1 MACGFGYYA
10 FAEGG
15 DTAFTVDTNA
25 VKYGPGVLR
34 EIGDDAQVHGMT
46 RVMLLTDANLARTEH
61 VATVQEALARAGIEV
76 ILYDQVT
83 VEPTDASFKQAA
95 AFAAEGKFDGYVAVG
110 GGSVIDTAKAANLYA
125 TYPADFLD
133 YVNAPIGKAKP
144 VPGPLKPLI
153 AVPTTSG
160 TGSECT
166 PIAIFDL
173 TSMHAKTGIVS
184 RRIRPVL
191 GLIDPTVTRTM
202 PANVV
207 ACSGFDVL
215 CHSVESFT
223 ARPFTKRARPAQ
235 PRQRPASQGANPYSD
250 IACAEA
256 MRLTGRY
263 IVRAV
268 NDPNDV
274 EAREQMMFAA
284 TLAGIGFGNA
294 GCHAPHGMSYS
305 VSGMVRDFRAKDY
318 PAKPMVPHGMSVILN
333 APAVFRFTA
342 PACPERHIEAA
353 RLLGA
358 DTTDV
363 DLEDAGALLADTI
376 IRLMK
381 ATHMPNGLKGVGY
394 TEADIDALAEG
405 SFPQRRLLD
414 NAPLEITMDDLKGI
428 YRDAMTYW

>member
-1 MACGFGYYA
+1 MACGYGYYA

-15 DTAFTVDTNA
+15 DTAFAVDANA
-25 VKYGPGVLR
+25 VRYGPGVIR
-34 EIGDDAQVHGMT
+34 EIGDDAQANGMT
-46 RVMLLTDANLARTEH
+46 RVMLLTDERLAATEH
-61 VATVQEALARAGIEV
+61 VALVQETLARAGVEV
-76 ILYDQVT
+76 VLYDQVT
-83 VEPTDASFKQAA
+83 VEPTDTSFKQAA
-95 AFAAEGKFDGYVAVG
+95 TFATEGRFDGYVAVG

-133 YVNAPIGKAKP
+133 YVNAPIGKARP
-144 VPGPLKPLI
+144 VPGPLRPLV

-184 RRIRPVL
+184 KRIRPVL
-191 GLIDPTVTRTM
+191 GLIDPNVTATM

-215 CHSVESFT
+215 CHSVESYT
-223 ARPFTKRARPAQ
+223 ARPFTRRARPTQ

-268 NDPNDV
+268 NDATDH

-318 PAKPMVPHGMSVILN
+318 PKKPMVPHGMSVILN
-333 APAVFRFTA
+333 APAVFRATA
-342 PACPERHIEAA
+342 EACPERHIEAA
-353 RLLGA
+353 GLLGA
-358 DTTDV
+358 ETTDV
-363 DLEDAGALLADTI
+363 DLKDAGRLLAETI
-376 IRLMK
+376 IKLMK
-381 ATHMPNGLKGVGY
+381 ATHMPNGLAGVGY
-394 TEADIDALAEG
+394 SAADVDELARG

-414 NAPLEITMDDLKGI
+414 NAPREITMDDLRAI
-428 YRDAMTYW
+428 YRDALTYW